1 MNKLILAFC
10 LMAVSSI
17 FAVAQSTDYK
27 KYEGYVG
34 FSNNQIDTG
43 VDSGDDIR
51 SFFNDRRSFNGF
63 EVAGVYN
70 FHRYV
75 GAKVD
80 FSGTYRNQTQTLAF
94 NVGNT
99 PATFTSE
106 TKRAAYNVLGGVQVK
121 DNTSDA
127 RLKPFAHG
135 MVGVGHQRINLKNVS
150 CTGVNPCPS
159 FINSNS
165 DTGFSGAF
173 GGGLDVKVSDRVD
186 IRAFQVDYNPV
197 WFGDGVTQHNVR
209 FGVGV
214 VFK

>member
-10 LMAVSSI
+10 LMVASSI

-27 KYEGYVG
+27 KYEAYVG

-43 VDSGDDIR
+43 VDSGNDIR

-63 EVAGVYN
+63 EAAGVYN

-80 FSGTYRNQTQTLAF
+80 VSGTYRNRTQTLAF
-94 NVGNT
+94 NTGT
-99 PATFTSE
+99 TTATFTSE
-106 TKRAAYNVLGGVQVK
+106 AKRSAYNVLGGIQVK
-121 DNTSDA
+121 DNSSNA
-127 RLKPFAHG
+127 RIKPFAHG
-135 MVGVGHQRINLKNVS
+135 LVGLGHQRINLRNVS
-150 CTGVNPCPS
+150 CTGVAACPS
-159 FINSNS
+159 FITNGS
-165 DTGFSGAF
+165 DSGFAGAF

-186 IRAFQVDYNPV
+186 IRAVQVDYNPV
-197 WFGDGVTQHNVR
+197 WFGDGATQHNVR

>member
-1 MNKLILAFC
+1 MNKFILSFF
-10 LMAVSSI
+10 LVAVSSV
-17 FAVAQSTDYK
+17 FTFAQSTDYK

-43 VDSGDDIR
+43 VDSGNDIR

-63 EVAGVYN
+63 EAAGVYN
-70 FHRYV
+70 FSRYV

-80 FSGTYRNQTQTLAF
+80 VSGTYRNNTQTLAF
-94 NVGNT
+94 TSGTTN
-99 PATFTSE
+99 ATFTSE
-106 TKRAAYNVLGGVQVK
+106 VKRSAYNVLGGVQVK
-121 DNTSDA
+121 DNSSEG

-135 MVGVGHQRINLKNVS
+135 LVGLGHQRINLKNVS
-150 CTGVNPCPS
+150 CTGVAACPS
-159 FINSNS
+159 FINSSS
-165 DTGFSGAF
+165 DNGFSGAF

-186 IRAFQVDYNPV
+186 IRAVQVDYNPV
-197 WFGDGVTQHNVR
+197 WFGDGATQHNVR